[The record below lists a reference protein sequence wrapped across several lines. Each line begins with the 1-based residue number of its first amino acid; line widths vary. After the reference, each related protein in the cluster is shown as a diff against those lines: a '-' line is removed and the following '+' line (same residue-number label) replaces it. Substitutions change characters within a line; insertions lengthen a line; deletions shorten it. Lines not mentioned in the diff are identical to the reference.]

1 MTVMCAWH
9 MEPGNSS
16 EQPAWGGLRSRKE
29 DEMSFGPMQLVVI
42 GFGSNDRFSGE
53 IIEELDWVRDT
64 RQIRLIDALFV
75 ARSDAGE
82 LLAVAE
88 SDLTIDES
96 LEFGAVV
103 GALLGFGMAGDD
115 GAEAGAVAGALSIAE
130 NNYGVGI
137 DMLETLASDIPPGTS
152 ALLLLIEHTWAIGLR
167 DAVRNAGGIVLSQAM
182 LTPEALM
189 LAGAELGALLDE
201 SE

>member
-1 MTVMCAWH
+1 
-9 MEPGNSS
+9 
-16 EQPAWGGLRSRKE
+16 
-29 DEMSFGPMQLVVI
+29 MSFGPMQLVVI

-64 RQIRLIDALFV
+64 AQIRLIDGLFV
-75 ARSDAGE
+75 ARGEDGE
-82 LLAVAE
+82 LLALAQ

-103 GALLGFGMAGDD
+103 GSLLGFGMAGEE
-115 GAEAGAVAGALSIAE
+115 GAEAGAIAGALSIAE

-137 DMLETLASDIPPGTS
+137 DMLESLAGDIEPGTS

-167 DAVRNAGGIVLSQAM
+167 DAVRNAGGVVLSQAM

-189 LAGAELGALLDE
+189 LAGAELGALLDA